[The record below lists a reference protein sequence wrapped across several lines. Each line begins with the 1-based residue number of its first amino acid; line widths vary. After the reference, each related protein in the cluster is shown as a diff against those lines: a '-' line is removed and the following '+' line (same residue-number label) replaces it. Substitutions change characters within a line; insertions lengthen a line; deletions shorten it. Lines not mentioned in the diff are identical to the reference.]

1 MHVSV
6 WYKSFLKT
14 RINENL
20 KSLKRQTS
28 LMPSFCITLEHIS
41 ELIVDLGSPNYY
53 NLTNMIK
60 VNFAYSW
67 A

>member
-28 LMPSFCITLEHIS
+28 LNAIL
-41 ELIVDLGSPNYY
+41 LY
-53 NLTNMIK
+53 NT
-60 VNFAYSW
+60 
-67 A
+67 